1 MAVGSLIRPFLPW
14 ILVAMLGGLLTYCA
28 PVIGAAAKIRH
39 LDHAL
44 NEAQR
49 TIEERDTKVTTLE
62 SWLKFEREARK
73 ADSDA
78 AITALD
84 EERASCQIRIDQ
96 ARRSSIR
103 IEELIRE
110 EAPHDPT
117 VCPDR
122 RLFDPDRLREAIAGT
137 GTGNTTPGH

>member
-1 MAVGSLIRPFLPW
+1 MAVAGLIRPFLPW
-14 ILVAMLGGLLTYCA
+14 ILVGFLGGLLTYCA
-28 PVIGAAAKIRH
+28 PVIGAGAKIQR

-44 NEAQR
+44 SEAQA
-49 TIEERDTKVTTLE
+49 TIKERDLKVSNLQA
-62 SWLKFEREARK
+62 WLKFERDAR
-73 ADSDA
+73 AEDSA
-78 AITALD
+78 AAVAALD